1 MEPPRTFD
9 MNDDRQALV
18 LVVDDNP
25 QNLQILGSI
34 LKKSGYRT
42 ALAKDGPQALSF
54 ALKKPPDII
63 LLDVMMP
70 GMDGFEV
77 CRRLKARQETAAIPV
92 VFITAMTETESKL
105 QGFKAGGT
113 DYIAKPFAHQEVLAR
128 VDNIVQRVRFEAE
141 LKASKEALEEANE
154 NLERKVEERTR
165 ELRRMQ
171 SQLVLQE
178 KMASIGQLAAGI
190 AHELNNPVNFVY
202 TNFHTL
208 RENVSDFA
216 EILKAYRDLAK
227 KLEASGKF
235 EDETVALKEKE
246 EAAHLDFVLE
256 DMDDLFEETLQ
267 GFERISWIVQSM
279 LDFSRAD
286 PSGGVSSFDLNK
298 AVADTLVIARNEYKY
313 HARVKQEPGELPG
326 ITCVPQQIHMVLLNL
341 LVNASQAL
349 KARKSDEEGL
359 IVVKTWHE
367 GTDVYCEISDNG
379 PGIPEALQNRIFEPF
394 FTTKDVGEGTG
405 LGLSI
410 SYDIVVHKHGGSLT
424 VASSPG
430 EGTTFVVRLPV
441 EPPGKPKS
449 EG

>member
-1 MEPPRTFD
+1 
-9 MNDDRQALV
+9 
-18 LVVDDNP
+18 
-25 QNLQILGSI
+25 
-34 LKKSGYRT
+34 
-42 ALAKDGPQALSF
+42 
-54 ALKKPPDII
+54 
-63 LLDVMMP
+63 
-70 GMDGFEV
+70 
-77 CRRLKARQETAAIPV
+77 
-92 VFITAMTETESKL
+92 MTETESKL

-349 KARKSDEEGL
+349 KGRKSDEEGL

-394 FTTKDVGEGTG
+394 FTTKDIGEGTG

-410 SYDIVVHKHGGSLT
+410 SYDIVTHKHGGSLT